1 MPAPSGKRSPDAG
14 KPRAGSVPI
23 YEYRCL
29 ACRKRTS
36 VFTRSIGAPAQATCE
51 HCGSGHTSRVISRVA
66 VLRPTSD
73 EFDSLDES
81 SLADVDENDPRS
93 MARWVRKMSRQ
104 MGEPLDAGMEADLE
118 RMEAGEMPD
127 DFAGEEA
134 EDEFAGVD

>member
-1 MPAPSGKRSPDAG
+1 M
-14 KPRAGSVPI
+14 PI
-23 YEYRCL
+23 YEYRCD

-51 HCGSGHTSRVISRVA
+51 HCGSGETSRLISRVA
-66 VLRPTSD
+66 VLRPDSG
-73 EFDSLDES
+73 EIDSLDES

-104 MGEPLDAGMEADLE
+104 MGEPLDAEMQADLE

-127 DFAGEEA
+127 DFAGEA
-134 EDEFAGVD
+134 EDEFAGVE